1 MKKLKMHRGV
11 TILTAIGFVLFGGVS
26 PLVAADETKKS
37 GEQVAPRPSK
47 TPTVKKGSADPKSSD
62 QNAAEKKTP
71 DKKAA
76 AKDKTQKSNPTAASK
91 SSPPSPKYTSAEKA
105 ASGQACFGETP
116 KIDSVVP
123 DEAKAGEKVTIS
135 GKNFGPAECL
145 RSVSFGPGYP
155 ATFKFDSPT
164 QITAT
169 VPSGRRSG
177 LAMLTVTTASGEDSR
192 VFAVK

>member
-1 MKKLKMHRGV
+1 MQKLKMHRGA
-11 TILTAIGFVLFGGVS
+11 TILTAIGFLLWGGVS
-26 PLVAADETKKS
+26 QLVAAEETKKP
-37 GEQVAPRPSK
+37 GEQTAPRPGK
-47 TPTVKKGSADPKSSD
+47 TATVKKGSADQKTSDPKAS
-62 QNAAEKKTP
+62 EKQTP

-76 AKDKTQKSNPTAASK
+76 AKDKTQKSSPAAASK
-91 SSPPSPKYTSAEKA
+91 SSPPPKYTSAEKA